1 MPGCYLGS
9 DRGTPA
15 FGAVTIQH
23 PVSRYPRKNE
33 RNMHGEHAAGRF
45 CSFFMWQ
52 RRRSEA
58 LRLLADK
65 EERRDLEPGAQ
76 LLPGTGH
83 LKWRHVY
90 VIMTTEFDYF
100 ENDHIL
106 YTVGNNCKKR
116 KKYPS
121 CCAMLTL
128 PHFSSVRKTEK
139 ERVRIGSGTSTE
151 LSANNGA
158 FMIVTIKGKRNG

>member
-1 MPGCYLGS
+1 MSEICTASLLPADFAHFSCGKGAKRS
-9 DRGTPA
+9 DYWLT
-15 FGAVTIQH
+15 
-23 PVSRYPRKNE
+23 K
-33 RNMHGEHAAGRF
+33 
-45 CSFFMWQ
+45 
-52 RRRSEA
+52 RSGGISS
-58 LRLLADK
+58 
-65 EERRDLEPGAQ
+65 PGAK

-90 VIMTTEFDYF
+90 VIMITEFDYF
-100 ENDHIL
+100 EHDHIL
-106 YTVGNNCKKR
+106 YTVGEDLQKR

>member
-1 MPGCYLGS
+1 MRSCNLPDS
-9 DRGTPA
+9 DRGSPA
-15 FGAVTIQH
+15 SGAVTIQH
-23 PVSRYPRKNE
+23 PVSQYPRKNE

-52 RRRSEA
+52 RSEA

-90 VIMTTEFDYF
+90 VIMITEFDYF
-100 ENDHIL
+100 EHDHIL
-106 YTVGNNCKKR
+106 YTVGKICKN
-116 KKYPS
+116 
-121 CCAMLTL
+121 
-128 PHFSSVRKTEK
+128 
-139 ERVRIGSGTSTE
+139 ERSIRAVARC
-151 LSANNGA
+151 
-158 FMIVTIKGKRNG
+158 

>member
-1 MPGCYLGS
+1 
-9 DRGTPA
+9 
-15 FGAVTIQH
+15 
-23 PVSRYPRKNE
+23 
-33 RNMHGEHAAGRF
+33 MHGEHAAGRF

-106 YTVGNNCKKR
+106 YTVGNNCKK
-116 KKYPS
+116 
-121 CCAMLTL
+121 T
-128 PHFSSVRKTEK
+128 K
-139 ERVRIGSGTSTE
+139 EVSELLRDAGAAAYSLLFERQEESMRMRFGTSTG
-151 LSANNGA
+151 LSSDIGI
-158 FMIVTIKGKRNG
+158 FVIVTIKRKQNGQKRLSGLLRFDMGRDRTA

>member
-1 MPGCYLGS
+1 MRGCYLGS
-9 DRGTPA
+9 DRGSPA
-15 FGAVTIQH
+15 SGAVTIQH

-33 RNMHGEHAAGRF
+33 RNMHDELAAGRF

-90 VIMTTEFDYF
+90 VIMTTEFDYL

-116 KKYPS
+116 KKYLS
-121 CCAMLTL
+121 CCAMLAL
-128 PHFSSVRKTEK
+128 PHILFCLKDRR
-139 ERVRIGSGTSTE
+139 RVCG
-151 LSANNGA
+151 
-158 FMIVTIKGKRNG
+158 

>member
-1 MPGCYLGS
+1 MRSFYPGS
-9 DRGTPA
+9 DRGSLISV
-15 FGAVTIQH
+15 AVTIH
-23 PVSRYPRKNE
+23 YPVSLENE
-33 RNMHGEHAAGRF
+33 RNMHGELTAAGRF

-100 ENDHIL
+100 ETNDHIL

-121 CCAMLTL
+121 CCAMLAL
-128 PHFSSVRKTEK
+128 PHFSFARKTEK
-139 ERVRIGSGTSTE
+139 ERVRIGSGTSTG

>member
-1 MPGCYLGS
+1 MRSFYPGS

-15 FGAVTIQH
+15 SGAVTIQH

-58 LRLLADK
+58 LRLLVDK

-121 CCAMLTL
+121 CCAMLAL
-128 PHFSSVRKTEK
+128 PHILFCLKDRR
-139 ERVRIGSGTSTE
+139 RVCG
-151 LSANNGA
+151 
-158 FMIVTIKGKRNG
+158 

>member
-1 MPGCYLGS
+1 
-9 DRGTPA
+9 
-15 FGAVTIQH
+15 
-23 PVSRYPRKNE
+23 
-33 RNMHGEHAAGRF
+33 MHDELAAGRF

-100 ENDHIL
+100 EHDYIL
-106 YTVGNNCKKR
+106 YTVGKICKN
-116 KKYPS
+116 
-121 CCAMLTL
+121 
-128 PHFSSVRKTEK
+128 
-139 ERVRIGSGTSTE
+139 ERSIRAVARC
-151 LSANNGA
+151 
-158 FMIVTIKGKRNG
+158 